1 MAQHDLRLKREYKE
15 LKSKY
20 TVLGDVRFSGVVR
33 MTSYYRNMS
42 LAYNDLATSTKN
54 LSFSPYPVDLAE
66 AVGGA
71 NRGQPFLELVL
82 EGNPLPNS
90 YYKIGYSFNHSFL
103 GLGQDSSRQSGI
115 RQFLKFEANSTTKI
129 GRIDLVAGGG
139 ANWISM
145 SPLTLSRKEFRIEP
159 FEKIPWDWYR
169 DSPKKYNDYYSKS
182 SIRTDERFGQAA
194 TQGFSL
200 RFSELPQ
207 RFSYMIFYGKTS
219 RNTGSSIPFLPFNT
233 FASRLDRQFGKNA
246 IFGVNYYQ
254 QFGKTDRVNDIKD
267 ARQII
272 TGDFKL
278 ASEDIFFRAEIGQGG
293 IINPFTNQEWDWG
306 TAINVNARISR
317 AITKIPIAIQFYD
330 IHKNV
335 VSQES
340 SGFNTNLKAPSGG
353 VSRTLEFDGN
363 MYVNILQE
371 VGMVSNNRIG
381 GVLRLNEELG
391 KFKIEVG
398 NALSVEK
405 ENLYDTIT
413 IQHRVNSFSRSRF
426 VPFGSKSGP
435 YQRVRNRFMRS
446 FETLGVTDSIS
457 DYKKGFNSLDV
468 TMKYQL
474 DLGKRSLILVNYNS
488 LGSVG
493 EGAQLIPQFS
503 DDAFYRTA
511 YEEISAYFLLNQKVV
526 LLAFAGYERVVGNN
540 RTIVSPE
547 NGRPVNQTGTG
558 FGVGVDWDFMQNGGI
573 YLRHKWFNH
582 EDANFVLDQFKG
594 QETSVEVK
602 IFF

>member
-1 MAQHDLRLKREYKE
+1 
-15 LKSKY
+15 
-20 TVLGDVRFSGVVR
+20 
-33 MTSYYRNMS
+33 MS

-115 RQFLKFEANSTTKI
+115 RQFLKFEASSTTKI
-129 GRIDLVAGGG
+129 GRIDMVAGGG

-169 DSPKKYNDYYSKS
+169 DSPKKYNDYYSKP

-207 RFSYMIFYGKTS
+207 QFSYMVFYGKTS
-219 RNTGSSIPFLPFNT
+219 RNTGSSIPYLPFNT
-233 FASRLDRQFGKNA
+233 FGSRLDRQFGKDVV
-246 IFGVNYYQ
+246 FGVNYYQ

-278 ASEDIFFRAEIGQGG
+278 ASEDIFFRAELGRGA

-317 AITKIPIAIQFYD
+317 AITKIPLAIQFYD

-381 GVLRLNEELG
+381 AVLRLNEELG

-457 DYKKGFNSLDV
+457 DYKKGFNTLDV
-468 TMKYQL
+468 TMKYQV

-493 EGAQLIPQFS
+493 EGAQIIPQFS

-511 YEEISAYFLLNQKVV
+511 YEEISAYFLLNKKMV
-526 LLAFAGYERVVGNN
+526 LLAFAGYERIIGNN

-547 NGRPVNQTGTG
+547 TGRPVNQTGTG
-558 FGVGVDWDFMQNGGI
+558 VGIGVDWDFMQNGGV
-573 YLRHKWFNH
+573 YFRHKWFDH